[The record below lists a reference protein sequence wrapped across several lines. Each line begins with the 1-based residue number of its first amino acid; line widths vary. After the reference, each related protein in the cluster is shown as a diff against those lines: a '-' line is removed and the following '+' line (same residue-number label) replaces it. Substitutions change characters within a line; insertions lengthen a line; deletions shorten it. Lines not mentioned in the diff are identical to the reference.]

1 MTRPT
6 DGHGP
11 AGSESVGQVG
21 PARGVSEESRPG
33 QAGDHGPPEE
43 ACTHPFMDYK
53 IFAGN
58 KSNKYRR
65 RKMCDH
71 QLRAMSGMAR
81 LVFFLFLGLL
91 T

>member
-1 MTRPT
+1 MGRLNPSQSAKSGRP
-6 DGHGP
+6 
-11 AGSESVGQVG
+11 
-21 PARGVSEESRPG
+21 GVSKESRPG
-33 QAGDHGPPEE
+33 QAGDRGPPEE
-43 ACTHPFMDYK
+43 TRTHPFMDYK

-58 KSNKYRR
+58 KSDKYRR